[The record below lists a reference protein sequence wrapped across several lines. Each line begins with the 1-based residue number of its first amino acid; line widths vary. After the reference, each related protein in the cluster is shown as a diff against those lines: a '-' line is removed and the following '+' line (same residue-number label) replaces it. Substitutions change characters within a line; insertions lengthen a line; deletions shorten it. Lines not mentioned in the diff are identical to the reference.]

1 MKKIYL
7 AEPRGFCAGVER
19 AIEIV
24 ERAIDLYPGRKVVV
38 NHEIVHNK
46 YVVENFE
53 SRGVVFTDDLDDVA
67 NDSVYIFSAHGV
79 SPVFRKK
86 VAEKNLLT
94 IDATCPLV
102 TKVHWEAEKFSKE
115 GYYCFYI
122 GQENHQEYLG
132 VAGVC
137 DLHLLESVK
146 DVEKLSSQQV
156 EKFKDVKVV
165 CLSQTTLSVED
176 TDKVLEKLRE
186 KIPHVRVPGDICY
199 ATTNRQE
206 AVKKLVNLVDFLVV
220 IGSESSSNTKKL
232 VSVAEKSGLAAER
245 FEGAGSINV
254 ESFQNFEKIGITSG
268 ASVPDALVQEVVEKF
283 RGSFGEIS
291 VEVVRGREENLHFPL
306 PKEVKS

>member
-1 MKKIYL
+1 MKNIYL

-24 ERAIDLYPGRKVVV
+24 ERALDLYPDRQVVV

-53 SRGVVFTDDLDDVA
+53 QKGVIFTDSLESVE
-67 NDSVYIFSAHGV
+67 NNSVYIFSAHGV

-86 VAEKNLLT
+86 VAKKNLLI

-137 DLHLLESVK
+137 DLHLLESVE
-146 DVEKLSSQQV
+146 DVEKLTNAQI
-156 EKFKDVKVV
+156 EAFKNEKVV

-176 TDKVLEKLRE
+176 TEKILEKLRE

-232 VSVAEKSGLAAER
+232 VSVAKQSGLPAER
-245 FEGAGSINV
+245 FEGA
-254 ESFQNFEKIGITSG
+254 ESLDLEKLGNFDKVGITSG
-268 ASVPDALVQEVVEKF
+268 ASVPDALVQAVVEKF
-283 RGSFGEIS
+283 REHFGEIS
-291 VEVVRGREENLHFPL
+291 VEVVRGREENLSFPL
-306 PKEVKS
+306 PKEVQ